1 MDWARVLAYITGTW
15 FNLAAA
21 ALSGDEGKTAMKRR
35 DRVALDMTAAQ
46 IEKAQ
51 EMALRCQRS
60 KFKECD

>member
-15 FNLAAA
+15 PNVAAA
-21 ALSGDEGKTAMKRR
+21 ALSGDEGKAAMKRR

-51 EMALRCQRS
+51 EMALRWQRS

>member
-15 FNLAAA
+15 PNVAAA

-35 DRVALDMTAAQ
+35 DYAASQMTAAQ

-51 EMALRCQRS
+51 EMAWRCQQS
-60 KFKECD
+60 QFKECD